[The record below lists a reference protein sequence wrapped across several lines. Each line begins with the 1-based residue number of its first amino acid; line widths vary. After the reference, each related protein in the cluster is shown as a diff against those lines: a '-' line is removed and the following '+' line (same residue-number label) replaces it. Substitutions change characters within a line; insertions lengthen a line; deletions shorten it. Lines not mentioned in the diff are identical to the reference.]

1 MKNRPSTGIASG
13 GLQSLG
19 FHPKHRMRRIRTCS
33 SDSGCDVTVSDNL
46 DLNLTIMEDAVN
58 TWGQRLESVVKQE
71 VERCHEVTT
80 WAREALRHASLSEDE
95 CRREEVMM
103 SWRLQLEGIMEFT
116 KDLIECVNND
126 TKELMY
132 DSTGSSGH
140 ESTDTIEE
148 LIEDD
153 DNEEEIM
160 QLFLLSAMRDG
171 RIAQKKMRQ
180 NSNKSLMKEFIS
192 IYKRNGKQFRNSR
205 RANKE
210 VQTAYAKVK
219 RHESFAKR
227 RLSWEET
234 KFTEDNFNTNDSDYH
249 FSEKMFESVM
259 DYAEIFSDWNWN
271 FDDENED
278 YETFFDEWKWNLE
291 VTEDIKQMF
300 YDDPSLEMDYNEY
313 NFWRFEG
320 LRVDLDKGCLA
331 DDSDNDDNAWEDC
344 MFWQDNNDNWNII
357 HNLVD
362 DNSIDDENDFMNY
375 WDENVANQCILKA
388 LLDNDDDDFQ
398 DNSEEVFLWE
408 EKEPIMSL
416 IEFGSYDEN
425 ENNFE
430 IDEIFLWNDPK
441 ILFALLAIDE
451 EFVKK
456 PDTKIFLWEEP
467 KYIEALLKIDEEN
480 DEDLA
485 KNDEELMLWDNP
497 LFAKSL
503 IEEDDEEDVDEHFL
517 WDNPFIA
524 QTLVEEK
531 EEEFGE
537 NELLLWDDPEIAKA
551 LTEDEDLI
559 IFSDDSEQESWT
571 KWPFW
576 RQIGPKKEIIEA
588 YEICF
593 PNSKTTV
600 KVPVINIEE
609 VFWDICLDDNLP
621 DPKNVPAQV
630 PKDPY
635 NIFKSIRHIFN
646 LPKES
651 QKKKNMKMKSNENHL
666 FDDMEDI
673 FEEWA
678 VIALEDDHDGK
689 AEKKRSSRG
698 RKTSGSKS
706 ISTYRRAPTPPVKT
720 KSSNFFDFDSCW
732 IDTKKPNKERRTAFA
747 RNQKRLN
754 AKMFA
759 KQPRK
764 IT

>member
-1 MKNRPSTGIASG
+1 
-13 GLQSLG
+13 
-19 FHPKHRMRRIRTCS
+19 
-33 SDSGCDVTVSDNL
+33 
-46 DLNLTIMEDAVN
+46 
-58 TWGQRLESVVKQE
+58 
-71 VERCHEVTT
+71 
-80 WAREALRHASLSEDE
+80 
-95 CRREEVMM
+95 
-103 SWRLQLEGIMEFT
+103 
-116 KDLIECVNND
+116 
-126 TKELMY
+126 
-132 DSTGSSGH
+132 
-140 ESTDTIEE
+140 
-148 LIEDD
+148 
-153 DNEEEIM
+153 
-160 QLFLLSAMRDG
+160 
-171 RIAQKKMRQ
+171 
-180 NSNKSLMKEFIS
+180 
-192 IYKRNGKQFRNSR
+192 
-205 RANKE
+205 
-210 VQTAYAKVK
+210 
-219 RHESFAKR
+219 
-227 RLSWEET
+227 
-234 KFTEDNFNTNDSDYH
+234 
-249 FSEKMFESVM
+249 
-259 DYAEIFSDWNWN
+259 
-271 FDDENED
+271 
-278 YETFFDEWKWNLE
+278 
-291 VTEDIKQMF
+291 MF

-425 ENNFE
+425 NFE

-485 KNDEELMLWDNP
+485 KNDEEPMLWDNP
-497 LFAKSL
+497 LFAMSL
-503 IEEDDEEDVDEHFL
+503 IEEDDEEDVDEPFL

-531 EEEFGE
+531 EEEFAE
-537 NELLLWDDPEIAKA
+537 NEQNNYLLWDDPEIAKA

-673 FEEWA
+673 FE
-678 VIALEDDHDGK
+678 
-689 AEKKRSSRG
+689 
-698 RKTSGSKS
+698 
-706 ISTYRRAPTPPVKT
+706 
-720 KSSNFFDFDSCW
+720 
-732 IDTKKPNKERRTAFA
+732 
-747 RNQKRLN
+747 
-754 AKMFA
+754 AKMKTGVFFE
-759 KQPRK
+759 KVG
-764 IT
+764 

>member
-1 MKNRPSTGIASG
+1 
-13 GLQSLG
+13 
-19 FHPKHRMRRIRTCS
+19 
-33 SDSGCDVTVSDNL
+33 
-46 DLNLTIMEDAVN
+46 
-58 TWGQRLESVVKQE
+58 
-71 VERCHEVTT
+71 
-80 WAREALRHASLSEDE
+80 
-95 CRREEVMM
+95 
-103 SWRLQLEGIMEFT
+103 
-116 KDLIECVNND
+116 
-126 TKELMY
+126 
-132 DSTGSSGH
+132 
-140 ESTDTIEE
+140 
-148 LIEDD
+148 
-153 DNEEEIM
+153 
-160 QLFLLSAMRDG
+160 
-171 RIAQKKMRQ
+171 
-180 NSNKSLMKEFIS
+180 
-192 IYKRNGKQFRNSR
+192 
-205 RANKE
+205 
-210 VQTAYAKVK
+210 
-219 RHESFAKR
+219 
-227 RLSWEET
+227 
-234 KFTEDNFNTNDSDYH
+234 
-249 FSEKMFESVM
+249 
-259 DYAEIFSDWNWN
+259 
-271 FDDENED
+271 
-278 YETFFDEWKWNLE
+278 
-291 VTEDIKQMF
+291 
-300 YDDPSLEMDYNEY
+300 
-313 NFWRFEG
+313 
-320 LRVDLDKGCLA
+320 
-331 DDSDNDDNAWEDC
+331 
-344 MFWQDNNDNWNII
+344 
-357 HNLVD
+357 
-362 DNSIDDENDFMNY
+362 
-375 WDENVANQCILKA
+375 
-388 LLDNDDDDFQ
+388 
-398 DNSEEVFLWE
+398 
-408 EKEPIMSL
+408 
-416 IEFGSYDEN
+416 
-425 ENNFE
+425 
-430 IDEIFLWNDPK
+430 
-441 ILFALLAIDE
+441 
-451 EFVKK
+451 VKK

-503 IEEDDEEDVDEHFL
+503 IEEDDVEDVDEPFL

-537 NELLLWDDPEIAKA
+537 NEQNNYLLWDDPEIAKA

-559 IFSDDSEQESWT
+559 IFSDDSDQESWT

-651 QKKKNMKMKSNENHL
+651 QKKKTIKMKNNENHL